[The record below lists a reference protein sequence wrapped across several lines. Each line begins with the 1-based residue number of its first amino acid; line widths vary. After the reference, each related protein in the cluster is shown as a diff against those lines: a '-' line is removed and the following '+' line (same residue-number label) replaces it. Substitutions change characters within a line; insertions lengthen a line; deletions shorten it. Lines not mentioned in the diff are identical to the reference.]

1 MGEVRRGSFNPFDSK
16 EEISRY
22 ARDDAVGGYNASVF
36 SVFWFE
42 VCVFAFKN
50 LGFVYNYKNL

>member
-1 MGEVRRGSFNPFDSK
+1 L
-16 EEISRY
+16 
-22 ARDDAVGGYNASVF
+22 GGYNASVF

-42 VCVFAFKN
+42 VCVFTFKN